1 MFDFLKQNPLSA
13 LHSSALM
20 AVETA
25 INNALAYD
33 PATLQSIAGLAGKV
47 LTVECTLPPLT
58 FHIIHTQQGISLM
71 SHYEGTADTTLKGS
85 ALSLAALAVDGQD
98 RVSFYGTGVEVR
110 GDHDLLREIRRI
122 FANLEVDWE
131 AALAKLIGDV
141 PAHLVGESL
150 RSAANWQKQA
160 TERASSAA
168 AAFSQEEAKLTPGRA
183 EMTHFSQKVKLLSED
198 TDRLAA
204 HINRLKVRLDQRDGE
219 TG

>member
-58 FHIIHTQQGISLM
+58 FHIIHTEQGISLM

-122 FANLEVDWE
+122 FANLDVDWE
-131 AALAKLIGDV
+131 AALAKLVGDV

-160 TERASSAA
+160 AERAGSAA

-219 TG
+219 TS

>member
-58 FHIIHTQQGISLM
+58 FHIIHTEQGISLM

-160 TERASSAA
+160 TERAGSAA

-219 TG
+219 TH

>member
-20 AVETA
+20 AVEAA

-33 PATLQSIAGLAGKV
+33 PATLQSIACLAGKV

-58 FHIIHTQQGISLM
+58 FHIIHTEQGISLM

-160 TERASSAA
+160 AERAGSAA

>member
-58 FHIIHTQQGISLM
+58 FHIIHTEQGISLM

-122 FANLEVDWE
+122 FANLDVDWE
-131 AALAKLIGDV
+131 AALAKLVGDV

-160 TERASSAA
+160 AERAGSAA